1 MIQVLATNI
10 TSPLG
15 MTTEENYQAVK
26 SGASVLSTYEHWK
39 GFIDPFAASM
49 FSTEQ
54 DEALAMEGYSRFEAL
69 AIHSVAE
76 ALSQTTLPRLDR
88 TVFILST
95 TKGNVEELGDVAEH
109 DGNYLHPGETAKKIA
124 CHFGIIS
131 DPIVVCN
138 ACISGVSGQLLA
150 KRLIEAGHY
159 DYAIV
164 CGADCVTPF
173 TVAGFQS
180 FKALSPYPCRPFD
193 IERLGLNVGEAA
205 STIIFGKP
213 AADASAGA
221 MAGTSAESVQRG
233 WQLVA
238 GCTNNDAYHVSAP
251 SPVGDG
257 TYRAIKKTL
266 EGVDTEEL
274 ATVCVHGT
282 ATMFNDQ
289 MESKAIQQAELS
301 QVPLMALK
309 GYYGHTMGAAG
320 VLETV
325 LTLRSLDDGCILPT
339 KGFEEIGVSGKV
351 TISAEEKKTD
361 KQSFLKIIS
370 GFGGCNGAL
379 LFRSGL
385 EGSQSPSE
393 RLITT
398 ETGVQTTY
406 RITHR
411 VRITPDSLS
420 VDEKTFETTAQGK
433 ALLTEIYKQYIGN
446 YPKYY
451 KMDMLCRLVFVATEM
466 LVQQEQKT
474 VEGEERGVILFNR
487 TSSIDSD
494 RKHIATIVENS
505 LPSPSIFL
513 YTLPN
518 IVTGEIAIKHNY
530 KGETSL
536 YILEEKNEKLMSR
549 IIEATL
555 QQSDVNSILT
565 GWADCLDEDHF
576 EADIMLV
583 EK

>member
-26 SGASVLSTYEHWK
+26 SGASVLSTYQQWK
-39 GFIDPFAASM
+39 GFSDPFAASM
-49 FSTEQ
+49 FSAEQ
-54 DEALAMEGYSRFEAL
+54 VETLSMEGYSRFEAL
-69 AIHSVAE
+69 VIRSVAE
-76 ALSQTTLPRLDR
+76 ALSSANLKDLER

-95 TKGNVEELGDVAEH
+95 TKGNVEELGEVAAH
-109 DGNYLHPGETAKKIA
+109 DGAYLHPGATAKKIA
-124 CHFGIIS
+124 RYFGINNE
-131 DPIVVCN
+131 PIVVCN

-150 KRLIEAGHY
+150 KRLIEAGYY
-159 DYAIV
+159 DTAIV
-164 CGADCVTPF
+164 SGADCVTPF

-193 IERLGLNVGEAA
+193 IERLGLNIGEAA
-205 STIIFGKP
+205 STMIFSKEEV
-213 AADASAGA
+213 ADRW
-221 MAGTSAESVQRG
+221 T
-233 WQLVA
+233 LVT

-257 TYRAIKKTL
+257 TYRAIQKTL
-266 EGVDTEEL
+266 EGIDASEL

-301 QVPLMALK
+301 TVPLLALK

-320 VLETV
+320 LLETI
-325 LTLRSLDDGCILPT
+325 LTMRSLEDGCILPT
-339 KGFEEIGVSGKV
+339 KGYEEIGVSGK
-351 TISAEEKKTD
+351 ISISNQEQQTD
-361 KQSFLKIIS
+361 KTSFLKIIS

-379 LFRSGL
+379 LYKKEDSSRKKEKESLVSG
-385 EGSQSPSE
+385 QSD
-393 RLITT
+393 L
-398 ETGVQTTY
+398 QTDGIIDPKTDY
-406 RITHR
+406 SILHR
-411 VRITPDSLS
+411 VHITPSSLS
-420 VDEKTFETTAQGK
+420 VDGKTYETTSQGK
-433 ALLTEIYKQYIGN
+433 ALLTEIYKQHIGD

-451 KMDMLCRLVFVATEM
+451 KMDMLCRLVFVATEL
-466 LVQQEQKT
+466 LVKQEEET

-494 RKHIATIVENS
+494 RKHIATIVEQS

-536 YILEEKNEKLMSR
+536 YILEEKNEKLMKQLLMSQ
-549 IIEATL
+549 IIGSTL
-555 QQSDVNSILT
+555 QQSDVKSILT
-565 GWADCLDEDHF
+565 GWADYLDEENF
-576 EADIMLV
+576 EADIMIV
-583 EK
+583 IKNE

>member
-15 MTTEENYQAVK
+15 MTTEENYLAVK

-39 GFIDPFAASM
+39 GFTDPFASSM
-49 FSTEQ
+49 FSSEQ
-54 DEALAMEGYSRFEAL
+54 EAALAVEGCSRFESMV
-69 AIHSVAE
+69 IRSVTE
-76 ALSQTTLPRLDR
+76 ALSHIANFDKDR

-95 TKGNVEELGDVAEH
+95 TKGNVEELAAVAEN
-109 DGNYLHPGETAKKIA
+109 DGNYLHPGDTAKKIA
-124 CHFGIIS
+124 LQLGIS
-131 DPIVVCN
+131 TDPIVVCN

-150 KRLIEAGHY
+150 KRLIESGQY
-159 DYAIV
+159 DSAIV

-193 IERLGLNVGEAA
+193 IERLGLNIGEAA
-205 STIIFGKP
+205 STIVLSL
-213 AADASAGA
+213 AEASA
-221 MAGTSAESVQRG
+221 SEESSCGG
-233 WQLVA
+233 WHLIA

-257 TYRAIKKTL
+257 TYRAIQKTL
-266 EGVDTEEL
+266 EGVNKENL

-301 QVPLMALK
+301 DVPLMALK

-320 VLETV
+320 ILETV
-325 LTLRSLDDGCILPT
+325 LTLRALDEGCILPT
-339 KGFEEIGVSGKV
+339 KGFDEIGVSGKV
-351 TISAEEKKTD
+351 SISSQEQKTG

-379 LFRSGL
+379 LFKKGQVD
-385 EGSQSPSE
+385 SQSSFG
-393 RLITT
+393 RLSQN
-398 ETGVQTTY
+398 ETVGQATY
-406 RITHR
+406 KIRHR
-411 VRITPDSLS
+411 VHITPDSLI
-420 VDEKTFETTAQGK
+420 VDEKAVETSAQGK
-433 ALLTEIYKQYIGN
+433 ALLTEIYKQHIGN

-466 LVQQEQKT
+466 LLQQEQT
-474 VEGEERGVILFNR
+474 VVEGEERGVVLFNR

-494 RKHIATIVENS
+494 RKHIATIVEHS

-518 IVTGEIAIKHNY
+518 IVTGEIAIKHGY

-536 YILEEKNEKLMSR
+536 YILEEKNEQLMSQ

-555 QQSDVNSILT
+555 QQSSEKSLLT
-565 GWADCLDEDHF
+565 GWADSLDEDHF

-583 EK
+583 EKKEL